1 MVRGAMNMEQTKATA
16 LINYGDQR
24 EVEIDFTWDETKE
37 PLEQLADS
45 LTYWYPD
52 WSSAVITL
60 IREQTA

>member
-1 MVRGAMNMEQTKATA
+1 MSAATA
-16 LINYGDQR
+16 IINYGDQR

-60 IREQTA
+60 VRSKP